1 MKVIVGGNLLIKKAP
16 KIFLLNCS
24 LLLMRINADKKVGY
38 VVFRQCRFRFSVLPR
53 ENDLGTAQHRTIKF
67 TSPLVF
73 SGGTYFISDCFE
85 LEFERKN
92 RQSTVLVF
100 TDEMDNF

>member
-1 MKVIVGGNLLIKKAP
+1 MTLVLLH
-16 KIFLLNCS
+16 S
-24 LLLMRINADKKVGY
+24 
-38 VVFRQCRFRFSVLPR
+38 
-53 ENDLGTAQHRTIKF
+53 TIKF

-73 SGGTYFISDCFE
+73 SGETYFISDCFE

-100 TDEMDNF
+100 TDEMDNFEKKRKKKECYVLLALY